1 MDYKTLID
9 KAIYGL
15 MGLIGTVL
23 IKYVSDLNQNIR
35 QLMLNQSRNE
45 IRLQYIETHT
55 RDLERDRESIYR
67 IENQLAIYERRI
79 SRVERS
85 R

>member
-15 MGLIGTVL
+15 IGLIGTVL

-35 QLMLNQSRNE
+35 MLMMNQSR
-45 IRLQYIETHT
+45 IDTRIEYLEMHL
-55 RDLERDRESIYR
+55 RDLERDRDTIFR
-67 IENQLAIYERRI
+67 IETQLGIYEKRI
-79 SRVERS
+79 NRIEKIR
-85 R
+85 